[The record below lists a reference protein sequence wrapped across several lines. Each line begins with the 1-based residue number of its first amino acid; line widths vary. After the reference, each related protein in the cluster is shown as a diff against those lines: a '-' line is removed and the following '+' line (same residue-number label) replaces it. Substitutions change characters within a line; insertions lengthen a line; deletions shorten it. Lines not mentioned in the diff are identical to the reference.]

1 MAIGRIVALAVVC
14 CGLGVAN
21 SIIVQSVDTPLGQ
34 QQTLWINENG
44 TPTQLFWAG
53 GINVAVDGV
62 TRVMWCI
69 QLFVDINLNTTYNTV
84 VDWANTANEQ
94 RVGWLIKNVVGGV
107 TTQAQGAAFQLA
119 IWDIMEDNGD
129 GFSAGKVR
137 KSSSSQHPTDATVL
151 ALAQQYETQSLG
163 KLYEWEPVYHNVTVN
178 TGTAVQNLMGP
189 LTRDDVVMPAAPEP
203 GDWALMGGGLVLI
216 VGASYWRTRKR
227 PDQAR

>member
-1 MAIGRIVALAVVC
+1 M
-14 CGLGVAN
+14 
-21 SIIVQSVDTPLGQ
+21 VDQECSWWRHHSG
-34 QQTLWINENG
+34 
-44 TPTQLFWAG
+44 A
-53 GINVAVDGV
+53 
-62 TRVMWCI
+62 
-69 QLFVDINLNTTYNTV
+69 
-84 VDWANTANEQ
+84 
-94 RVGWLIKNVVGGV
+94 
-107 TTQAQGAAFQLA
+107 GAAFQLA